1 MSRIQVLE
9 RRMSRQGSQGRAVLL
24 SLALAVIFDL
34 VSLGSTID
42 LLRPDLALLVVLYWS
57 TRSRSP
63 VNIGAAWCVGLL
75 RDIATLTPLGMNAG
89 LYCLTAWIGVGLRK
103 RLEAMPI
110 PGELLLVL
118 LVLLG
123 GSMLSWGLGLLL
135 DGRPSPQ
142 SHLVAPLVGTVCWPL
157 LRLLMKGL
165 ATRRRRV
172 GRYE

>member
-1 MSRIQVLE
+1 MSRITVLE
-9 RRMSRQGSQGRAVLL
+9 RRMGRNGAQGRAVLL
-24 SLALAVIFDL
+24 SLVIAVTLDL
-34 VSLGSTID
+34 ISFGSSVD

-63 VNIGAAWCVGLL
+63 VNIGTAWCVGLL
-75 RDIATLTPLGMNAG
+75 RDIATLTPLGLNAG
-89 LYCLTAWIGVGLRK
+89 LYCLTAWVGVGLRK

-123 GSMLSWGLGLLL
+123 GSMLSWGVGLLL

-142 SHLVAPLVGTVCWPL
+142 THLVAPLIGTVCWPL
-157 LRLLMKGL
+157 VRLLLRGL
-165 ATRRRRV
+165 SARRRR
-172 GRYE
+172 GARYE